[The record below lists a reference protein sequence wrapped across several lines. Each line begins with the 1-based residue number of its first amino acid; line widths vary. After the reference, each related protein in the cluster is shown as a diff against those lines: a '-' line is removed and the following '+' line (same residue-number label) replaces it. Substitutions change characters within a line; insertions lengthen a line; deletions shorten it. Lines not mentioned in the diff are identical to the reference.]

1 MKTTILST
9 ALLGLALAAGSAN
22 AQVYVR
28 IGPPPPRH
36 EVVVRQPGPGYVW
49 IAGYHRWDGRAYVWE
64 PGRWERPDRPYHHR
78 WVPGHWRETHH
89 GWMWVDGHWA
99 R

>member
-1 MKTTILST
+1 MKKMLPT
-9 ALLGLALAAGSAN
+9 ALLGLALAVGSAN

-36 EVVVRQPGPGYVW
+36 EVIVTRPSPRHVW
-49 IAGYHRWDGRAYVWE
+49 VAGYHRWDGRAYVWV
-64 PGRWERPDRPYHHR
+64 PGAWTVPPQPYYHR
-78 WVPGHWRETHH
+78 WVAGHWRETPH
-89 GWMWVDGHWA
+89 GWIWVEGHWA